1 MLGGSG
7 PKCIGPN
14 NRPRCASSLT
24 GDVRA
29 VRQELD
35 VHARPRHGAGVCNGL
50 NLARDD
56 PHAPGLAGGPRTRA
70 HGLQGRWARAVGAF
84 IEPLLGAIMAHGGS
98 DVGLDRPVHPAWCGP
113 SPLPPL
119 EARAAF
125 PTQTR
130 INIIEGPGLAPAT
143 PPMSQP
149 PTALLGPFSRS
160 ITAVSRRR
168 PQVRRSRRSSG
179 LALTKAAWPF

>member
-1 MLGGSG
+1 MPPVWPGVRARGTWIARQMGSG
-7 PKCIGPN
+7 
-14 NRPRCASSLT
+14 
-24 GDVRA
+24 
-29 VRQELD
+29 
-35 VHARPRHGAGVCNGL
+35 
-50 NLARDD
+50 
-56 PHAPGLAGGPRTRA
+56 
-70 HGLQGRWARAVGAF
+70 VGAF

-125 PTQTR
+125 PTQTL

-160 ITAVSRRR
+160 ITAVSSRR

-179 LALTKAAWPF
+179 LALTKAARPF